1 MKRVIYTAIIGAYD
15 APPRL
20 APEAID
26 AHCDY
31 LCFCDVDIDLPPPW
45 QLRRIERMPA
55 GAAATNRRV
64 KFRVH
69 ELISGY
75 EQACYMD
82 GNVDLLRFPDEAF
95 AALEQAGCVLLAHP
109 QRRSVRAEMVACV
122 LTGKLRFREALA
134 LAAAQSGAGFDDILG
149 MTANRLFARRLTDTR
164 VNALFEAVFDD
175 YLAGPPRD
183 QLHLPHALQR
193 LGVLHVVLPRQWA
206 LDTFTLRP
214 HSGVD
219 LARGRL
225 ARALCKLLLGPPLS
239 ALLAVVAYFNH
250 KETSRHD

>member
-20 APEAID
+20 APAAID

-31 LCFCDVDIDLPPPW
+31 LCFCDADIDLPPPW
-45 QLRRIERMPA
+45 QLRRIERMLA

-69 ELISGY
+69 ELVSGY
-75 EQACYMD
+75 EQAMYMD
-82 GNVDLLRFPDEAF
+82 GNVDLKRFPGEAF
-95 AALEQAGCVLLAHP
+95 DGLDQAGCVLLAHP

-122 LTGKLRFREALA
+122 LTGKLTFREALA
-134 LAAAQSGAGFDDILG
+134 LTAAQSHAGFDDSLG
-149 MTANRLFARRLTDTR
+149 MTANRLFARRLSDSR
-164 VNALFEAVFDD
+164 VNALFEAVFND

-193 LGVLHVVLPRQWA
+193 LGVAHVVLPRQWA

-214 HSGVD
+214 HNGVD
-219 LARGRL
+219 PARGRL
-225 ARALCKLLLGPPLS
+225 ARGLRKLVLGPLLL
-239 ALLAVVAYFNH
+239 ALLAVVARITP
-250 KETSRHD
+250 KEISRSD